1 MATLQSLDR
10 GLRALSL
17 VSLAPEGLTVAE
29 IATRLGTD
37 RATAYR
43 VVDTL
48 EQHALVTRGP
58 GKRIRLGAGAVVF
71 ASRFQPQLIRAA
83 GPVLQELADAAG
95 VAAFL
100 SLAQGEGACVPVLS
114 AEPARQT
121 IFQVSYRIGAGHPL
135 DRGANGIAILALQP
149 PAENDSEA
157 VEQARDVGYSVTAGE
172 LQHGA
177 VGVAAGFEVPY
188 LLGASVG
195 TVAMGEVDV
204 DRLGELVREAAARL
218 ARLSRA

>member
-43 VVDTL
+43 IVDTL
-48 EQHALVTRGP
+48 EQHALVARGV

-71 ASRFQPQLIRAA
+71 AGRFQPQLVRAA

-100 SLAQGEGACVPVLS
+100 SLAQGDDACVPVLS

-135 DRGANGIAILALQP
+135 DKGANGIAILALQP
-149 PAENDSEA
+149 AAEGDSAA
-157 VEQARDVGYSVTAGE
+157 VRQAREAGYSVTAGE
-172 LQHGA
+172 LQQGA
-177 VGVAAGFEVPY
+177 VGVAAGFEVPH

-218 ARLSRA
+218 ARLGSA

>member
-1 MATLQSLDR
+1 MPPLQSLDR
-10 GLRALSL
+10 GLRALTL
-17 VSLAPEGLTVAE
+17 ISLAPEGLSVAE
-29 IATRLGTD
+29 IAAQLGTD

-43 VVDTL
+43 IVDTL
-48 EQHALVTRGP
+48 EQHALVTRGV
-58 GKRIRLGAGAVVF
+58 GKRIRLGAGAAVF

-95 VAAFL
+95 AAAFL
-100 SLAQGEGACVPVLS
+100 SLAQGGHECVPVLS
-114 AEPARQT
+114 AEPTRQT

-149 PAENDSEA
+149 AAEDDSEA
-157 VEQARDVGYSVTAGE
+157 VKRARSAGYSVTAGE

-177 VGVAAGFEVPY
+177 VGVAAGFEVPH

-195 TVAMGEVDV
+195 TVAMGQVDIG
-204 DRLGELVREAAARL
+204 RLGELVREAAARL

>member
-1 MATLQSLDR
+1 MPTLQSLDR
-10 GLRALSL
+10 GLRTLSL
-17 VSLAPEGLTVAE
+17 ISLDPEGLTVAE
-29 IATRLGTD
+29 IAAQLGID

-43 VVDTL
+43 IVETL
-48 EQHALVTRGP
+48 EQHALVTRGV
-58 GKRIRLGAGAVVF
+58 GKKIRLGAGAVVF

-100 SLAQGEGACVPVLS
+100 SVAQGDDECVPVLS
-114 AEPARQT
+114 AEPTRQT
-121 IFQVSYRIGAGHPL
+121 ILQVGYRIGVSHPL
-135 DRGANGIAILALQP
+135 ARGANGIAILALQP
-149 PAENDSEA
+149 ATPDDSEA
-157 VEQARDVGYSVTAGE
+157 VNRARDAGYSVTAGE

-177 VGVAAGFEVPY
+177 IGVAAGFEVPR

-195 TVAMGEVDV
+195 MVAMEQVDI

>member
-1 MATLQSLDR
+1 MQSLDR

-100 SLAQGEGACVPVLS
+100 SLAQGGDACVPVLS

-177 VGVAAGFEVPY
+177 VGVAAGFEVPH

>member
-29 IATRLGTD
+29 IATQLGID

-48 EQHALVTRGP
+48 EQHALVTRGV

-100 SLAQGEGACVPVLS
+100 SLAQGEDVCVPVLS

-157 VEQARDVGYSVTAGE
+157 VEQARDAGYSVTAGE

-177 VGVAAGFEVPY
+177 VGVAAAFEVPH
-188 LLGASVG
+188 LFGASVG

>member
-17 VSLAPEGLTVAE
+17 ISLAPEGLTVAE
-29 IATRLGTD
+29 IATQLGTD

-48 EQHALVTRGP
+48 EQHALVARGV
-58 GKRIRLGAGAVVF
+58 GKKIRLGAGAVVF

-100 SLAQGEGACVPVLS
+100 SLAQGGDACVPVLS

-121 IFQVSYRIGAGHPL
+121 IFQVSYSIGAGHPL

-149 PAENDSEA
+149 AAESDSEA
-157 VEQARDVGYSVTAGE
+157 VGRAREAGYSVTAGE

-177 VGVAAGFEVPY
+177 VGVAAGFEVPH

>member
-10 GLRALSL
+10 GLRALDL

-43 VVDTL
+43 IVDTL
-48 EQHALVTRGP
+48 EQHALVTRGV

-71 ASRFQPQLIRAA
+71 ASRFQPQLVRAA

-100 SLAQGEGACVPVLS
+100 SLAQGDDACVPVLS

-135 DRGANGIAILALQP
+135 DKGANGIAILALQP
-149 PAENDSEA
+149 AAENDSEA
-157 VEQARDVGYSVTAGE
+157 VGQAREAGYSVTAGE

-177 VGVAAGFEVPY
+177 VGVAAGFAVPH

-204 DRLGELVREAAARL
+204 ERLGELVKGAATRL

>member
-1 MATLQSLDR
+1 MPTLQSLDR

-17 VSLAPEGLTVAE
+17 ISLAPEGLAVAE
-29 IATRLGTD
+29 IAARLGTD

-43 VVDTL
+43 IVDTL
-48 EQHALVTRGP
+48 EQHALVTRGV
-58 GKRIRLGAGAVVF
+58 GKKIRLGAGAVVF

-100 SLAQGEGACVPVLS
+100 SLAQGDDECVPVLS

-121 IFQVSYRIGAGHPL
+121 ILQVGYRIGASHPL
-135 DRGANGIAILALQP
+135 TRGANGIAILALR
-149 PAENDSEA
+149 PAAADDSEA
-157 VEQARDVGYSVTAGE
+157 VGRARDDGYSVTAGE

-177 VGVAAGFEVPY
+177 VGVAAGFEVPH
-188 LLGASVG
+188 LLGGSVG
-195 TVAMGEVDV
+195 VVAMEQVDIA
-204 DRLGELVREAAARL
+204 RLGELVREAATRL
-218 ARLSRA
+218 ARLGRA